1 MIKRNSLGA
10 EAVKLTTSKII
21 ANVLMMVSAILLAR
35 IRTLEE
41 NGTYSQLMLVI
52 NLTTS
57 IFMLGLPNSINYF
70 LAKAETK
77 EDQNYFLSVYYT
89 LSTLLSLV
97 LGVTLV
103 LLIPG
108 WESYFS
114 NSAIGKY
121 FFFLLL
127 FPWAKVVASSMEN
140 VLIVLKKATMLM
152 VYRIL
157 NCVLLLA
164 IILLVWLTDGSF
176 KMYMILYTFVEG
188 AFAIAVYVLAAHY
201 TGRLHVCLD
210 KQTIKKIFAFSVPIG
225 LASVVGT
232 LNIELDKLMIGR
244 MMSTEELAV
253 YTNASKEMPVT
264 LIATSLTAVLMPRM
278 VKAFDNK
285 DNESAIDLWR
295 DTTALSYALIVF
307 LGIGMATFAK
317 EAMIILYSQKYASG
331 SAVFAIYSVGLL
343 LKCTYFGIVLN
354 TTGHTKMVLVC
365 SLCSLALNVV
375 LNFALFQICGI
386 IGPALATVLSSLIM
400 QTLQLVFSSRITG
413 IKFRDIFPWK
423 DILVLTLM
431 NCLFALLFRAVHTYL
446 FPGIGTAV
454 VLAAVWGGVYLLVIR
469 NKIGLWW
476 HRLNNSETYS

>member
-1 MIKRNSLGA
+1 MAKESSFMSD
-10 EAVKLTTSKII
+10 AVKLTASKII
-21 ANVLMMVSAILLAR
+21 ANGLMLVSAMLLAR

-52 NLTTS
+52 NLAAS
-57 IFMLGLPNSINYF
+57 IFMMGLPNSINFF

-89 LSTLLSLV
+89 LSTLLSLA
-97 LGVTLV
+97 LGITLV
-103 LLIPG
+103 LLMPLWEGYFHNPG
-108 WESYFS
+108 
-114 NSAIGKY
+114 IGT
-121 FFFLLL
+121 FGFFLLL
-127 FPWAKVVASSMEN
+127 FPWTKVIMSGVEN
-140 VLIVLKKATMLM
+140 SLIILKRTTVLM

-157 NCVLLLA
+157 NCMLLLG
-164 IILLVWLTDGSF
+164 IICLIWLTNGSF
-176 KMYMILYTFVEG
+176 KMYMILYTIIEG
-188 AFAIAVYVLAAHY
+188 AFAVAVYVLAAHY

-210 KQTIKKIFAFSVPIG
+210 KHTIKKIFAFSVPIG

-331 SAVFAIYSVGLL
+331 SAVFAIYSIGLL
-343 LKCTYFGIVLN
+343 LKCTYFGMVLN
-354 TTGHTKMVLVC
+354 TTGNTKKVLYC
-365 SLCSLALNVV
+365 SIGSLVLNAI
-375 LNFALFQICGI
+375 LNFALFHRLGV
-386 IGPALATVLSSLIM
+386 IGPALATVLSCLAM
-400 QTLQLVFSSRITG
+400 QMLQLVFSSRITG
-413 IKFRDIFPWK
+413 VSFRKIFPWK
-423 DILVLTLM
+423 DIGILTVINCWFAVLFGM
-431 NCLFALLFRAVHTYL
+431 IHTYL
-446 FPGIGTAV
+446 LPGIWTAV
-454 VLAAVWGGVYLLVIR
+454 VLAAVWGCAYLFVIR
-469 NKIGLWW
+469 TKIALWW
-476 HRLNNSETYS
+476 QRINRF

>member
-1 MIKRNSLGA
+1 MIKHNSLGA

-21 ANVLMMVSAILLAR
+21 ANMLMMVSAMLLAR

-57 IFMLGLPNSINYF
+57 IFMLGLPSSINYF

-77 EDQNYFLSVYYT
+77 ENQNYFLSVYYT

-114 NSAIGKY
+114 NFAIGKY

-152 VYRIL
+152 VCRIL

-164 IILLVWLTDGSF
+164 IILLVWLIDGSF

-210 KQTIKKIFAFSVPIG
+210 KHAIKKIFAFSVPIG

-331 SAVFAIYSVGLL
+331 SAVFAIYSIGLL
-343 LKCTYFGIVLN
+343 LKCTYFGMVLN
-354 TTGHTKMVLVC
+354 TTGNTKKVLYC
-365 SLCSLALNVV
+365 SIGSLMLNAI
-375 LNFALFQICGI
+375 LNFALFHRLGV
-386 IGPALATVLSSLIM
+386 IGPALATVLSCLAM
-400 QTLQLVFSSRITG
+400 QMLQLVFSSRITG
-413 IKFRDIFPWK
+413 VSFIKIFPWK
-423 DILVLTLM
+423 DIVILTII
-431 NCLFALLFRAVHTYL
+431 NCLFAVLFGMIHTYL
-446 FPGIGTAV
+446 LPGIWTAV
-454 VLAAVWGGVYLLVIR
+454 VLAAVWGCAYLFVIR
-469 NKIGLWW
+469 TKIALWW
-476 HRLNNSETYS
+476 QRINRF